1 MPTTRSEGT
10 SAGASASKPTE
21 MEILTK
27 ILQTQQEQLK
37 EISRKL
43 LMDKVMP
50 PMTPDLLESLANSC
64 STFTHDPETGLTFD
78 IWYKRHKGIFLEDG
92 SALSD
97 GARVRL
103 LLRKLYSSSFSRYAR
118 FILPKEP
125 KDLNY
130 EETVRNLES
139 LFGPEESLFRARY
152 NCITTTKRDSDDY
165 VTYAALVNDR
175 CEKFITGT
183 LSNDAFKALIYLVGL
198 RSEKESSLRTRL
210 LNQLETEDVSKINLQ
225 LFMLNE
231 SKRLS
236 RVQEDASV
244 LEREQKSVK
253 VVQRNKYQNQKKSSQ
268 QSQQSSSSKPEHSA
282 NSKQIPK
289 TPC

>member
-1 MPTTRSEGT
+1 MPTTRSEDT
-10 SAGASASKPTE
+10 SAGASARKPTE
-21 MEILTK
+21 MEILTQ

-43 LMDKVMP
+43 LLDKVMP
-50 PMTPDLLESLANSC
+50 PMTPDVLESLANSC

-78 IWYKRHKGIFLEDG
+78 IWYKHKRHKGIFLEDG

-103 LLRKLYSSSFSRYAR
+103 LLRKLDSPSFSRYAR
-118 FILPKEP
+118 FILLKDP

-139 LFGPEESLFRARY
+139 FFGPEESLFRARY
-152 NCITTTKRDSDDY
+152 NCITTTKKDSDDY

-175 CEKFITGT
+175 CEKFLTGS
-183 LSNDAFKALIYLVGL
+183 LSNDTFKALIYLAGL

-210 LNQLETEDVSKINLQ
+210 LNKLETEDVSKIKL
-225 LFMLNE
+225 
-231 SKRLS
+231 
-236 RVQEDASV
+236 
-244 LEREQKSVK
+244 
-253 VVQRNKYQNQKKSSQ
+253 
-268 QSQQSSSSKPEHSA
+268 
-282 NSKQIPK
+282 
-289 TPC
+289 